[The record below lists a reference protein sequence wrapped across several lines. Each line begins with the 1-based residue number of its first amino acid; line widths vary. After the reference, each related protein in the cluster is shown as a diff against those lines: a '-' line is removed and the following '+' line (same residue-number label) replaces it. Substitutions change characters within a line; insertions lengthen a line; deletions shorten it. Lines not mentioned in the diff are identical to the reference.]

1 MPADSESPLSY
12 PHRND
17 DYAYRV
23 PTPPRIVVPP
33 PNLTS
38 DALPDIT
45 VGASSLLPNPG
56 DAYKNLVSTNPV
68 FDWAYERRREAQWVL
83 PYLYLGPMT
92 AAKDEAWMRK
102 EGITMVL
109 GIRQKY
115 GFSFRLMDGTLHR
128 AQAAGVEAR
137 AVDLANN
144 QDLIH
149 SFPDTTAL
157 INSHLSRV
165 YNTTGHLGKVLVFC
179 ESGNERSAGVIAAYL
194 METHENVDYIKAMQ
208 LCQAQRF
215 CVNFDDAMKRLLQG
229 YWDILC
235 AKRAVA
241 ASNTASGPSLQSHTN
256 KNKRGLER
264 DEDDDEDMDAMRD
277 DDFQRFGGRTFT
289 PFMDAPL

>member
-17 DYAYRV
+17 EYAYRV

-33 PNLTS
+33 PTLNS
-38 DALPDIT
+38 EALPDISL
-45 VGASSLLPNPG
+45 GASSLLPNPG

-68 FDWAYERRREAQWVL
+68 FDWAYERRRDAQWVL

-92 AAKDEAWMRK
+92 AAKDEAWLHK

-109 GIRQKY
+109 GIRQRY
-115 GFSFRLMDGTLHR
+115 EFSFRLMDGTLRR
-128 AQAAGVEAR
+128 AQEAGVEAR
-137 AVDLANN
+137 TVDLANN

-149 SFPDTTAL
+149 SFPECTAL
-157 INSHLSRV
+157 INSHLSHV
-165 YNTTGHLGKVLVFC
+165 YSSTGHFGKVLVFC

-194 METHENVDYIKAMQ
+194 METHDNVDYIKAMQ
-208 LCQAQRF
+208 LCQTQRF

-241 ASNTASGPSLQSHTN
+241 ANDRMCAQSSQNYT
-256 KNKRGLER
+256 KKSKRGLER
-264 DEDDDEDMDAMRD
+264 DDEDEDMDAMQV

-289 PFMDAPL
+289 PFMDASI